1 MLLDEYGLK
10 MVLYPHGDSHIETS
24 EEIGRIFDATDPTYV
39 NLCLDS
45 GRVVYGGGRPGGS
58 SRPTGGWREAFGV
71 KVAAAP
77 VGGNGAEMLLHVD
90 RLCCYG

>member
-1 MLLDEYGLK
+1 MLLDECGLK

-58 SRPTGGWREAFGV
+58 SRPTGGRREACW
-71 KVAAAP
+71 
-77 VGGNGAEMLLHVD
+77 GGGGCGAGGRQRSGD
-90 RLCCYG
+90 PDACG